1 MDIVSAL
8 KSFLSRVDRRGSR
21 QRPLQSRDQSQ
32 AKRYNVL
39 ENRRNPAEHERS
51 RLAWWACPPDPSP
64 PEGGDD
70 LMLKSALIA
79 AGLAV
84 AMTTGANALTINNK
98 SAQEISIGLD
108 QGDKETVHKIA
119 AGKSVTFKSECDDH
133 CGVTGPWN
141 YSWWAKTGDTIDTDG
156 KSLTSAKDDAS

>member
-1 MDIVSAL
+1 LTVAALVNAHRDPDIVL
-8 KSFLSRVDRRGSR
+8 
-21 QRPLQSRDQSQ
+21 
-32 AKRYNVL
+32 
-39 ENRRNPAEHERS
+39 RRNAITCSKTGKNRQNTNVAGLPGGQT
-51 RLAWWACPPDPSP
+51 PPHRSP
-64 PEGGDD
+64 PEGGND

-79 AGLAV
+79 SGLAF

-119 AGKSVTFKSECDDH
+119 AGKSVTFKTECDDH

-141 YSWWAKTGDTIDTDG
+141 FSWWAKTGDTIDTDG
-156 KSLTSAKDDAS
+156 KSLTSAKEDAS